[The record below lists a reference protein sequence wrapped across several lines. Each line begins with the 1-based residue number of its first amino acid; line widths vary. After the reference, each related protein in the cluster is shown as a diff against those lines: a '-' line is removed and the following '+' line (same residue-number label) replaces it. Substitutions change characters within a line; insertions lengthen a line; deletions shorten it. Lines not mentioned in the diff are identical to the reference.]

1 MLTVIKIILLPLL
14 WSVLITSI
22 SCLAS
27 DSTDQQSNESIDY
40 LLEKVAQAPQVENDE
55 SRWLQLFEQPGN
67 SQHYYIANTQ
77 GKIYQLDHGSSQ
89 NALLALDLQQVNTL
103 PEVQLSAFTLHPNFS
118 VRDQPGCDTFYTA
131 HVEKASTKL
140 NTKRLTAPEIKTALL
155 YDAVV
160 TEWRL
165 NDERKVKLSSQ
176 REVVRIAINSA
187 RNAINQL
194 SFNPYTTSWDDNF
207 GQLYISLSPS
217 TKYEQFPLYS
227 GVILRINPQSSN
239 NNSYTIPLSNPFY
252 ADTKYEQ
259 SLYLFGAGKIQQFLW
274 PEKYSP
280 TLLVSH
286 QYPVNGSVKNYLSYS
301 DGGEDWREYGPK
313 GFLPQNID
321 PLSANS
327 LLLYHGQNAPALRSK
342 LLLLTQYKSE
352 WLINSIAERTR
363 SDENIKAGQTELL
376 SSLNREWLLKQNQ
389 LQTTHLSLYLDNRGE
404 LLFFDEITGSI
415 FQVFQ
420 QDYASY
426 VPPTQRININ
436 GTLVVFIILM
446 TLLLAYLLRIIH
458 KQINSAKSFVR
469 RTFSGLAVTDDGL
482 AIALYRRHKYKVQK
496 RIAISD
502 IVECKL
508 LLGNQVIA
516 TINNSQEHGF
526 CNKQEDELREIFHTE
541 YIDKMVDGKMRR
553 ISIVLNS
560 HDKNKYVICLYLRK
574 GSDRIT
580 KKSYYEVVDDTMDW
594 CWLIAKNINSE
605 QTGQRAIKTKLT
617 AADLEKSQ
625 HRTHDDIPL
634 HTQAAIIRPATH
646 AHDQHKV
653 EKKKAKEG
661 KVNQPLLYKEDNAES
676 TQGEL
681 DVVNAIEKLV
691 KLQQQGFLDDDEF
704 IQAKAKLLGN
714 VSKVT

>member
-1 MLTVIKIILLPLL
+1 MLTVKKIILLALL
-14 WSVLITSI
+14 WSVMITST
-22 SCLAS
+22 SCFAS
-27 DSTDQQSNESIDY
+27 DEQSNESIDY
-40 LLEKVAQAPQVENDE
+40 FLDKIAQAPQIENDE

-77 GKIYQLDHGSSQ
+77 GKIYQLEHGSSQ
-89 NALLALDLQQVNTL
+89 NALLALDLQQVSAL

-118 VRDQPGCDTFYTA
+118 QRDQPGYDTLYTA

-140 NTKRLTAPEIKTALL
+140 NTKRLTSPEIKTALL

-176 REVVRIAINSA
+176 REVLRVAIDSA
-187 RNAINQL
+187 KNAINQL
-194 SFNPYTTSWDDNF
+194 SFNPYTTAWDDNF
-207 GQLYISLSPS
+207 GQLYISLAPS
-217 TKYEQFPLYS
+217 SKYEQFPLYS
-227 GVILRINPQSSN
+227 GVILRINPQPSN
-239 NNSYTIPLSNPFY
+239 NSNYTIPLSNPFY

-259 SLYLFGAGKIQQFLW
+259 SIYLFGAGKIQQFLW

-286 QYPVNGSVKNYLSYS
+286 QHLINNSIQNYLSYS

-313 GFLPQNID
+313 GFLPQNIE

-327 LLLYHGQNAPALRSK
+327 LLLYHGQNAPALRNK
-342 LLLLTQYKSE
+342 LLLLTQYKRE
-352 WLINSIAERTR
+352 WLINSITERTR
-363 SDENIKAGQTELL
+363 SDEKIKAGQTELF
-376 SSLNREWLLKQNQ
+376 SSLKLEWLLKQKQ
-389 LQTTHLSLYLDNRGE
+389 LQTSHLSLYLDNRGE
-404 LLFFDEITGSI
+404 LLFFDEVTGSV
-415 FQVFQ
+415 FQVYQ

-426 VPPTQRININ
+426 VSPSQALDID
-436 GTLVVFIILM
+436 GSVVVFIILM
-446 TLLLAYLLRIIH
+446 ALLFAYLLRLIH
-458 KQINSAKSFVR
+458 KQLNSAKSFVR
-469 RTFSGLAVTDDGL
+469 RAFSGLAVTEDGL
-482 AIALYRRHKYKVQK
+482 AIALYRRHKYQVQK

-508 LLGNQVIA
+508 LLGNQVVA
-516 TINNSQEHGF
+516 TINHNQDHGF
-526 CNKQEDELREIFHTE
+526 CNTQEDKLREVFHTE

-553 ISIVLNS
+553 ISIILRT

-580 KKSYYEVVDDTMDW
+580 KKSYYEVVDDAMDW

-605 QTGQRAIKTKLT
+605 QTEQRTKKTTIT
-617 AADLEKSQ
+617 AADIAKSE

-646 AHDQHKV
+646 AHDKHKV
-653 EKKKAKEG
+653 EKRTQES
-661 KVNQPLLYKEDNAES
+661 KVQQTSQHNEDNAQA
-676 TQGEL
+676 TQREIE
-681 DVVNAIEKLV
+681 VVNAIEKLV

-704 IQAKAKLLGN
+704 MQAKAKLLGN